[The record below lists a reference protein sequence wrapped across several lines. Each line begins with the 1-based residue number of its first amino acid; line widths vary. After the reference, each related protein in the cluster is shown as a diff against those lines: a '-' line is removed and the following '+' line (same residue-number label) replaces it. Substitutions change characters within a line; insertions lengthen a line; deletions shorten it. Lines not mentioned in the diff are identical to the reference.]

1 MIKKPVRMNRLFY
14 TRYSIRRYGTIR
26 QLQNGIAVR
35 IGKTFRRC
43 LTIGKP
49 DCIEMFFRRQNH
61 RKFFRHQKPVN
72 MFRIFRHTGCEPV
85 SPDRKNFKDILSF
98 PVLQTIERHFMTFRM
113 RFGRNN
119 PYPRFLEYLAHG
131 RLFKR
136 FRQRITRSGHRL
148 PEPRTIGTFDQ
159 QNIQFFRVN
168 HDKNRL
174 RNLVCH
180 IHNKN
185 KGASRSLSFKRQV
198 MPFRSFSDGYAIP
211 AAVFH

>member
-1 MIKKPVRMNRLFY
+1 MHVSYRVMIEAAMCAAENLAQVKDRINLFLLENRDYARIINFY
-14 TRYSIRRYGTIR
+14 
-26 QLQNGIAVR
+26 
-35 IGKTFRRC
+35 
-43 LTIGKP
+43 
-49 DCIEMFFRRQNH
+49 
-61 RKFFRHQKPVN
+61 
-72 MFRIFRHTGCEPV
+72 
-85 SPDRKNFKDILSF
+85 RKNFKDILSF

-113 RFGRNN
+113 GFGRNN